1 MESKTL
7 QLSASHADNNKPCYC
22 MLDRAQR

>member
-7 QLSASHADNNKPCYC
+7 QLSASHADNNECCYST
-22 MLDRAQR
+22 LHRAQR